1 MPATRPPIA
10 DSSAPDLLRVLT
22 LNIQVG
28 LRSSQYRHYLT
39 QAWRHVLPS
48 RGVRGVLDEI
58 GALAAGYDLV
68 ALQECD
74 AGSLR
79 TMQLNQV
86 AYLAERAA
94 LPNWQAA
101 VNRDL
106 RPFAQHCL
114 GAMSRDPMRL
124 LHHHSLPGLLPGRGA
139 LDIEVR
145 RPGYR
150 PLRVVVVHLAL
161 GRRGRSRQLGYLGA
175 LLEDGGDAL
184 VLGDF
189 NCESQELDAHPSLRR
204 AGLKPVH
211 SDATYPAW
219 APTRSIDHVLAT
231 EGLQVHEACALDT
244 RLSDHLPV
252 GLSIRLRR
260 EDGHR

>member
-1 MPATRPPIA
+1 M
-10 DSSAPDLLRVLT
+10 SLGSAPDLLRVLS

-28 LRSSQYRHYLT
+28 LRSSRYRHYLT
-39 QAWRHVLPS
+39 EAWRHLLPS
-48 RGVRGVLDEI
+48 QGVRGVLDEI
-58 GALAAGYDLV
+58 GSLAADYDLV
-68 ALQECD
+68 GIQEAD

-79 TMQLNQV
+79 TRQLNQV

-94 LPNWQAA
+94 LPHWQAA

-114 GAMSRDPMRL
+114 GVMSRDPLQL
-124 LHHHSLPGLLPGRGA
+124 LHHHALPGLLPGRGA
-139 LDIEVR
+139 LDVEVR

-161 GRRGRSRQLGYLGA
+161 GRRDRSRQLGYLGA
-175 LLEDGGDAL
+175 LLEDGDDAL

-189 NCESQELDAHPSLRR
+189 NCGPQELEAHPGLRR

-211 SDATYPAW
+211 GDLTYPAW
-219 APTRSIDHVLAT
+219 APTRCIDHVLVT
-231 EGLQVHEACALDT
+231 DGLDVDEVRVLDA

-252 GLSIRLRR
+252 GLTVRLQP
-260 EDGHR
+260 EEAS

>member
-1 MPATRPPIA
+1 M
-10 DSSAPDLLRVLT
+10 APDLLRVLS

-28 LRSSQYRHYLT
+28 LRSSRYRHYLT
-39 QAWRHVLPS
+39 EAWRHLLPS
-48 RGVRGVLDEI
+48 QGVRGVLDEI
-58 GALAAGYDLV
+58 GSLAAGYDLV
-68 ALQECD
+68 ALQEAD

-79 TMQLNQV
+79 TRQLNQV

-94 LPNWQAA
+94 LPHWQAA

-114 GAMSRDPMRL
+114 GLMSRDPLQRL
-124 LHHHSLPGLLPGRGA
+124 RHHPLPGLLPGRGA
-139 LDIEVR
+139 LDVEVI

-161 GRRGRSRQLGYLGA
+161 GRRDRSRQLGYLGA
-175 LLEDGGDAL
+175 LLEDGDDAL

-189 NCESQELDAHPSLRR
+189 NCGPQELEAHPGLRR

-211 SDATYPAW
+211 RDRTYPAW
-219 APTRSIDHVLAT
+219 APSRCIDHVLAT
-231 EGLQVHEACALDT
+231 EGLDVQQAGALDA

-252 GLSIRLRR
+252 GLTVRLKR
-260 EDGHR
+260 EDAA

>member
-1 MPATRPPIA
+1 MSPG
-10 DSSAPDLLRVLT
+10 SVPDLLRVLS

-39 QAWRHVLPS
+39 QAWRHLLPS

-58 GALAAGYDLV
+58 GSVAAGYDLV
-68 ALQECD
+68 ALQEAD

-79 TMQLNQV
+79 TRQLNQV

-94 LPNWQAA
+94 LPHWQAA

-114 GAMSRDPMRL
+114 GVMSRDPLQL

-139 LDIEVR
+139 LDVEVT

-161 GRRGRSRQLGYLGA
+161 GRRDRHRQLGYLGA

-189 NCESQELDAHPSLRR
+189 NCGPQELEAHPSLRR

-211 SDATYPAW
+211 RDPTYPAW
-219 APTRSIDHVLAT
+219 APTRCIDHVLST
-231 EGLQVHEACALDT
+231 EGLEVHEARVLSL

-252 GLSIRLRR
+252 GLNVRLQR
-260 EDGHR
+260 EVAT

>member
-1 MPATRPPIA
+1 MRSPARPPTA
-10 DSSAPDLLRVLT
+10 EDADLLRVLT

-39 QAWRHVLPS
+39 QAWRHLLPS

-58 GALAAGYDLV
+58 GSLAAGYDLV
-68 ALQECD
+68 ALQEAD

-79 TMQLNQV
+79 TMQMNQV
-86 AYLAERAA
+86 AYLAERARM
-94 LPNWQAA
+94 PHWQAA

-124 LHHHSLPGLLPGRGA
+124 LDHHALPGLLPGRGA
-139 LDIEVR
+139 LDVEVV

-150 PLRVVVVHLAL
+150 PLRMIVVHLAL
-161 GRRGRSRQLGYLGA
+161 GRRGRHRQLGYLGA

-189 NCESQELDAHPSLRR
+189 NCEPNELEAHPSLRR

-211 SDATYPAW
+211 GDATYPAW
-219 APTRSIDHVLAT
+219 APNRSIDHVLAT
-231 EGLQVHEACALDT
+231 EGLEVHQASALDI
-244 RLSDHLPV
+244 RVSDHLPV

-260 EDGHR
+260 EDGRR